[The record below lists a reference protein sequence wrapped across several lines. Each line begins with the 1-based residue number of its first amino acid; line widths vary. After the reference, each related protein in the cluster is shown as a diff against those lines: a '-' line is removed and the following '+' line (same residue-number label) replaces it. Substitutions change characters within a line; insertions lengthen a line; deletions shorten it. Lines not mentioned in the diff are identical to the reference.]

1 MSQAK
6 ALQQEVDLLQGSP
19 YLHGLRRI
27 AELKSLSLAILK
39 SLQSQLRSDLEEIEK
54 VRRLFY
60 IKRNCSQ
67 SKVFASL
74 SSNYCWLPCY
84 CAEKSTFRYSI
95 LIHGTVTYV
104 STSAARACSTFLQS
118 NHRSCTA
125 ARSISLQYLWKKP
138 AMFFWLVLCRKASTM
153 YPTCPTSR

>member
-54 VRRLFY
+54 VR
-60 IKRNCSQ
+60 
-67 SKVFASL
+67 
-74 SSNYCWLPCY
+74 
-84 CAEKSTFRYSI
+84 TFKE
-95 LIHGTVTYV
+95 
-104 STSAARACSTFLQS
+104 
-118 NHRSCTA
+118 TA
-125 ARSISLQYLWKKP
+125 AKVKSLR
-138 AMFFWLVLCRKASTM
+138 A
-153 YPTCPTSR
+153 